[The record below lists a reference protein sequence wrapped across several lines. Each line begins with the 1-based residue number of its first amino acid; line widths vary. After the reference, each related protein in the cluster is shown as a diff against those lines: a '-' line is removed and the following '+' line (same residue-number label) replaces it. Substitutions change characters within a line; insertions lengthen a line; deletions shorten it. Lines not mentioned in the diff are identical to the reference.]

1 MSPSYEKDMIE
12 AEVPT
17 DEADEAGDAV
27 EVTRITGGEKRHQF
41 EATCLTLDAILVT
54 LIAIESPD

>member
-1 MSPSYEKDMIE
+1 MIE

-17 DEADEAGDAV
+17 DEADESDAVV

-41 EATCLTLDAILVT
+41 EATCLTLDAILV
-54 LIAIESPD
+54 SQMV